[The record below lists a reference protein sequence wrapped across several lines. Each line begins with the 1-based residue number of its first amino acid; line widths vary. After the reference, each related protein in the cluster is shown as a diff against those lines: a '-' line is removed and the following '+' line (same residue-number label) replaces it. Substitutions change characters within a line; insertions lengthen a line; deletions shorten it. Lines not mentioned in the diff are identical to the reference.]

1 MGERHWHGWTEGLRY
16 HRSRHHRG
24 HGSRSMWGWP
34 GHSMG
39 SGPRARRGDIRTGV
53 LALLAESPMHG
64 YQIIQELEARSGGV
78 WRPSPGSVYPTL
90 QLLADEGLVSGEEEN
105 GKRVYS
111 LTEAGHALVEKE
123 GVRENAPWADVAEGA
138 EKGLMERLLPVGRR
152 RYAGRADGV
161 GGRRQAH
168 HRRPHRGPPAGLRS
182 PGRRRV
188 AWRGDRKV
196 RVT

>member
-138 EKGLMERLLPVGRR
+138 EKGLMDLKNAFFQLGA
-152 RYAGRADGV
+152 AGMQVAQTGSADDV
-161 GGRRQAH
+161 KRTIDVLTEARRQVYALLAE
-168 HRRPHRGPPAGLRS
+168 GE
-182 PGRRRV
+182 
-188 AWRGDRKV
+188 
-196 RVT
+196 